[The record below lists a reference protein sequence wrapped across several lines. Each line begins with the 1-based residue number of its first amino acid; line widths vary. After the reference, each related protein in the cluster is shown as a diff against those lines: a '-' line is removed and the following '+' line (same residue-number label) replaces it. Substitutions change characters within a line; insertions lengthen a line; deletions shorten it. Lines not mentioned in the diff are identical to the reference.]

1 MWCGFRSD
9 GVFAVIVGEE
19 DVFAV
24 DDEGNCGCGDHFD
37 IWGRWLFVFLQ
48 DHSSFFFSGGGHPLF
63 YLKET
68 ETPLPTL
75 VTVEATPCH
84 FFSVWFA
91 FGIEARR

>member
-37 IWGRWLFVFLQ
+37 I
-48 DHSSFFFSGGGHPLF
+48 
-63 YLKET
+63 
-68 ETPLPTL
+68 
-75 VTVEATPCH
+75 
-84 FFSVWFA
+84 
-91 FGIEARR
+91 